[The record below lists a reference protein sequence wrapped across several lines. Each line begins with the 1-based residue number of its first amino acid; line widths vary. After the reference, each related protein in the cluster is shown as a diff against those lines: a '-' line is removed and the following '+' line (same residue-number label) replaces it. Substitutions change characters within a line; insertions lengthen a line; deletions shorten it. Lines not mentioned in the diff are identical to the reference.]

1 MCRSDLNILNAPS
14 NASSD
19 SSGASGQVVA
29 VREVGEDRRRLCAMS
44 HRPQW
49 LPAHRVVIG

>member
-14 NASSD
+14 NAISD
-19 SSGASGQVVA
+19 SSSASGQVVA
-29 VREVGEDRRRLCAMS
+29 VREVGEDRRHLCAMS